1 MKKSILTALALF
13 LLVVSSAAHSQD
25 PGTIKE
31 WEAFVA
37 EFIPKVIA
45 DPVAMN
51 DLLVAARPGKPF
63 SEVFDLTRAQQV
75 FFDKVIAQQECF
87 FETQPNLQ

>member
-1 MKKSILTALALF
+1 MKKSIFTALALF

-37 EFIPKVIA
+37 KFPLATNEFYKNKEGEEVNNTEWHHSVVNDVIF
-45 DPVAMN
+45 VSFLN
-51 DLLVAARPGKPF
+51 
-63 SEVFDLTRAQQV
+63 Q
-75 FFDKVIAQQECF
+75 C
-87 FETQPNLQ
+87 